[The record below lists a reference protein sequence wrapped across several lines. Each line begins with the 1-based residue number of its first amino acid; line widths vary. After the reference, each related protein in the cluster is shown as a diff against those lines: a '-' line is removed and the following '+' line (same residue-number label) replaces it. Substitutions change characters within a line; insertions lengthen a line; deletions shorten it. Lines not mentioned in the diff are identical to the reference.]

1 MIVADSNLI
10 ASCVLE
16 SSATK
21 DALRLRESD
30 PDWRVPRLWRYEV
43 MNILATMVKAKR
55 LDKNIAMK
63 LYSGLAAALAPCEQ
77 DSPPKAILDLV
88 SAYGI
93 TGYDAQF
100 VALAIELDC
109 SLYTQDKELLRKFP
123 AIAKR
128 FYNTADK
135 SKE

>member
-1 MIVADSNLI
+1 
-10 ASCVLE
+10 
-16 SSATK
+16 
-21 DALRLRESD
+21 
-30 PDWRVPRLWRYEV
+30 
-43 MNILATMVKAKR
+43 
-55 LDKNIAMK
+55 MK

-128 FYNTADK
+128 FYNTADRAEMIVAD
-135 SKE
+135 SNLQE